1 MLVELSI
8 ENLGIIESS
17 RLTFNE
23 GFTVFTGETG
33 AGKTMLVEAINLVC
47 GRRAETSVIR
57 DGADEAHVEARFVEM
72 NSEGQE
78 EEIILSRTIH
88 REGRSR
94 AYINGRMATVTALSE
109 MGERLV
115 DIHGQ
120 HGHQRLLTAVAQREA
135 LDQFGNINV
144 SPLAVAREAVTQID
158 AMLAALGGDEKS
170 RAREIDLLSFQ
181 CEEIESAAITGPN
194 EDQELSQ
201 EEDVLSDVVR
211 LQESLQRATGL
222 LSDDGGAVEAIGQ
235 AVRSVSG
242 ILSLAE
248 LHARLDS
255 LLAEAGDVAHA
266 VRAAAENV
274 EENPQ
279 RLEEIRVRRQ
289 LLRDLM
295 RKYGDTLTDVQ
306 AFGADTRL
314 RLDELTGYAERVTH
328 LESEKSQALKKLRVA
343 QLQVGNARRGVA
355 GDLAQHVE
363 QRLRT
368 LALPHAE
375 VRVSVGD
382 AESDPSGESVVFL
395 LAANP
400 GSAPQ
405 PLTKVAS
412 GGELAR
418 VMLALRL
425 VLTSEPA
432 TMVFDE
438 VDAGIGGAAAVAVAA
453 SLRELGRQ
461 HQVFAV
467 THLAQV
473 GASAHHQI
481 SVSKR
486 VKSGK
491 TFGSAEAISPTERVS
506 EIARMLSGGVAD
518 ESALAHAEDLL
529 KNLGTDAP
537 SPKKRGKAT
546 T

>member
-135 LDQFGNINV
+135 LDQFGNIDV

-194 EDQELSQ
+194 EDRELSQ

-242 ILSLAE
+242 IPSLAE

-314 RLDELTGYAERVTH
+314 RLDELTGYAERVAH

-481 SVSKR
+481 SVSKK